1 MSMERTGYT
10 AGHAR
15 SGGDG
20 LALPELAAWP
30 NQYADRDYWIEIH
43 SPEFT
48 CRCPKTGQPDFAHV
62 TVRYQPG
69 GQCVELKSFK
79 EYLQGF
85 REAGIFHENVAN
97 RVHDDLVALLS
108 PRRLQVEVVFLPRGG
123 ITTTVRVESPS
134 V

>member
-1 MSMERTGYT
+1 MERTGYT
-10 AGHAR
+10 TGHAQ
-15 SGGDG
+15 SGRAD
-20 LALPELAAWP
+20 LSLPELSAWP

-62 TVRYQPG
+62 RVRYQPAAL
-69 GQCVELKSFK
+69 CVELKSFK

-85 REAGIFHENVAN
+85 RETGIFHENVAN
-97 RVHDDLVALLS
+97 RVHDDLAAVLC

-123 ITTTVRVESPS
+123 ITTTVRVESPTA
-134 V
+134 